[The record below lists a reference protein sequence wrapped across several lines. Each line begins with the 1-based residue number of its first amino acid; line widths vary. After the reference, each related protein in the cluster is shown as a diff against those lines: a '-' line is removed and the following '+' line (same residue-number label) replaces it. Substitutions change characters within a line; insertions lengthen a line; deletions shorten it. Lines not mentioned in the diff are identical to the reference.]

1 MLKKLSIFIILLTLT
16 LANNFAF
23 CEISK
28 SIDAETLV
36 KLAPII
42 SLEEKNISSFEVK
55 GILDFN
61 GIQLRFIISGQKP
74 NKTAVRIFDVQDNT
88 YMFSGYHFQQ
98 KNRKY

>member
-16 LANNFAF
+16 LENNFAF

-42 SLEEKNISSFEVK
+42 SLKEKSISSFEVK
-55 GILDFN
+55 GFLNYN
-61 GIQLRFIISGQKP
+61 GIQLSFR
-74 NKTAVRIFDVQDNT
+74 TRR
-88 YMFSGYHFQQ
+88 Y
-98 KNRKY
+98 